1 MAPGMTKT
9 TSTTLTG
16 DKLLNNLKICMYHGD
31 DDHLRNTFAG
41 LDRKGLIAPVPAGY
55 KYLALVI

>member
-1 MAPGMTKT
+1 MAAGMTKT

-16 DKLLNNLKICMYHGD
+16 NKLLNNLKICMYHGD

-41 LDRKGLIAPVPAGY
+41 FDREGLIAPVPAGY

>member
-1 MAPGMTKT
+1 MTTGMAET
-9 TSTTLTG
+9 TRATLTG
-16 DKLLNNLKICMYHGD
+16 NKLLNNLKICMYHGD